1 MRVII
6 LSFVQE
12 LERKFDTDLENM
24 ARQQKREIEKL
35 EMVQQKDLVHATK
48 KLKNDQVC
56 RKR

>member
-1 MRVII
+1 
-6 LSFVQE
+6 

-35 EMVQQKDLVHATK
+35 EMVQQKDLIHATK

-56 RKR
+56 SWDISKMRK

>member
-1 MRVII
+1 
-6 LSFVQE
+6 

-35 EMVQQKDLVHATK
+35 EMVQQRDLVHNTK

-56 RKR
+56 SCIVNRGDGLETH